1 MLVYGNKKLYPVFN
15 LDTFFL
21 GRVKKQREKVETV
34 AVKIEKQNIEDKKI
48 YIHIYTELVVP
59 G

>member
-1 MLVYGNKKLYPVFN
+1 M
-15 LDTFFL
+15 
-21 GRVKKQREKVETV
+21 ETV

-48 YIHIYTELVVP
+48 YIFTILFTLLYTELVVP

>member
-1 MLVYGNKKLYPVFN
+1 M
-15 LDTFFL
+15 
-21 GRVKKQREKVETV
+21 ETV

-48 YIHIYTELVVP
+48 LYIYTELVVP